1 MPELPKSQCPAGY
14 ARRLRRTPVFA
25 AALLACTFA
34 PALYA
39 AAMEPTTFPTKPL
52 RIIVATAAGGGGGD
66 AVARIVARAL
76 PDTLKQQ
83 VIIENRSGANGVIG
97 TEAAA
102 RAAPDGYT
110 LLLFSLPHGV
120 NPSMRPKL
128 PYDTRKDFAPVTLA
142 ATGPM
147 LLTAHPSVPATDIRS
162 LLNLARSKPD
172 DLTCASSGNGSAAH
186 LALALMTSMAGV
198 NIRHIPYK
206 DTSQAATDVIGG
218 QVSLYFGAILSLLPH
233 VKSGKLKALA
243 VSTARRSQA
252 APGIPAVS
260 EIGLP
265 GYDVGGWYGFVVPT
279 HTPAATIAILHG
291 HITDVLRRPDVVS
304 ALATN
309 GADVVASTP
318 DAFAA
323 HIDSEITRWG
333 KVVRTAG
340 IKPD

>member
-1 MPELPKSQCPAGY
+1 MAAFPILQHPPANTRLF
-14 ARRLRRTPVFA
+14 RRPRVLVAVLFGAVCAPSLHA
-25 AALLACTFA
+25 AAAD
-34 PALYA
+34 
-39 AAMEPTTFPTKPL
+39 TTAFPVKPL
-52 RIIVATAAGGGGGD
+52 RVIVATAAGGGGGD

-76 PDTLKQQ
+76 PETLKQQ
-83 VIIENRSGANGVIG
+83 VVIENRSGANGVIG
-97 TEAAA
+97 TEAAT

-110 LLLFSLPHGV
+110 MLLFSLPHGV

-147 LLTAHPSVPATDIRS
+147 LLTAHPSVPVTDIRG
-162 LLNLARSKPD
+162 LLNLARAKPD

-186 LALALMTSMAGV
+186 LALALMTNMAGV
-198 NIRHIPYK
+198 KIRHIPYK

-233 VKSGKLKALA
+233 AKSGKLKALA

-252 APGIPAVS
+252 APGIPSVS

-265 GYDVGGWYGFVVPT
+265 GYDVGGWYGFVVPA
-279 HTPAATIAILHG
+279 HTPAPIIATLHG
-291 HITDVLRRPDVVS
+291 HITEVLRRPDVIN
-304 ALATN
+304 ALASS

-318 DAFAA
+318 EAFAA
-323 HIDSEITRWG
+323 HIDAEITRWG
-333 KVVRTAG
+333 KVVRDAG
-340 IKPD
+340 IKAD